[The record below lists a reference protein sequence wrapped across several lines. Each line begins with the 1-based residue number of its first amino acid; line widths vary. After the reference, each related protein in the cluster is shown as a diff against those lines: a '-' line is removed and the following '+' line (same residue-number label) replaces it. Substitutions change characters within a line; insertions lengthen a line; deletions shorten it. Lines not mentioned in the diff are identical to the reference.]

1 MPESSR
7 MVPLYVVRVADLRVG
22 RMVGVVCQKCG
33 HVAEVRAL
41 TLRERLPRD
50 EFVKHI
56 GIRFHCQRC
65 GHKSAEIDVRG
76 ALGYFG

>member
-7 MVPLYVVRVADLRVG
+7 MVPLYVVRIADLRVG
-22 RMVGVVCQKCG
+22 RMVDVVCQKCG

-56 GIRFHCQRC
+56 GIRFRCQRC
-65 GHKSAEIDVRG
+65 GHKG
-76 ALGYFG
+76 ANVDAPGVLGHFG